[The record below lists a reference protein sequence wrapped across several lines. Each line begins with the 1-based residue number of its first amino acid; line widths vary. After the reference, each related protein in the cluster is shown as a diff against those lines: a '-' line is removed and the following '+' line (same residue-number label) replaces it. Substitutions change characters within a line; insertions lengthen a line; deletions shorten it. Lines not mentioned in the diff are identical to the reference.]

1 MKLLLLLLASVMAA
15 PRVPADTVT
24 VHDATPLIQER
35 FRPLARGLA
44 VSPECVPT
52 SGNDFRIIRSG
63 REFGDLL
70 YSDFRGATRSIE
82 MELFLFCNDSDG
94 YEARDILFG
103 KVKDGVKVNYIHD
116 NFGNFFDSV
125 FDGRPVF
132 SGFADEMVRGGI
144 NLVEFAPLYRLYPT
158 FMYPGERNHRKITVI
173 DRSVAYTGGMNIS
186 EGSISGWGD
195 CHLRITGPA
204 AGSLRGAFLRNWNKT
219 ARRRDRCSLVFR
231 VEEAPEREGKILQV
245 VPDGADMPSHM
256 AEDALVW
263 VLDHARDYVWIETP
277 YFYPPRPVVDA
288 IKRCAGRGVDVRVI
302 VPIEQDLP
310 SLAPAFRTYFKE
322 CAQAGV
328 KMIYRKPPFNHSK
341 TFLADDYLVCIGTT
355 NLDKISMRRNY
366 EVNTYIYDASTAAA
380 QKEYLLQ
387 AQEGSILIGDEEFDS
402 WDAGEYFKRTMLW
415 FISDFL

>member
-1 MKLLLLLLASVMAA
+1 MKLLLLLSASVMAA
-15 PRVPADTVT
+15 ANIPADTVT
-24 VHDATPLIQER
+24 VRDATPLIEER
-35 FRPLARGLA
+35 FRPLARGLSVA
-44 VSPECVPT
+44 PECIPT
-52 SGNDFRIIRSG
+52 SGNDMRIIRSG

-70 YSDFRGATRSIE
+70 YSDFRDASRTIE
-82 MELFLFCNDSDG
+82 MELFLFCNDTDG

-103 KVKDGVKVNYIHD
+103 KVKDGVQVDYIHD
-116 NFGNFFDSV
+116 NFGNFFDSL

-132 SGFADEMVRGGI
+132 SGFANEMVRGGI
-144 NLVEFAPLYRLYPT
+144 NLVEFAPLYKLYPT

-173 DRSVAYTGGMNIS
+173 DRTVAYTGGMNIS

-204 AGSLRGAFLRNWNKT
+204 VGSLRGTFLRNWNKS
-219 ARRRDRCSLVFR
+219 ARRPDHRRLVLR
-231 VEEAPEREGKILQV
+231 AEGAPERQGTIMQI
-245 VPDGADMPSHM
+245 VPDGADMPGHM
-256 AEDALVW
+256 AEDALIW
-263 VLDHARDYVWIETP
+263 ALDNARDYVWLETP

-322 CAQAGV
+322 CIQAGV

-341 TFLADDYLVCIGTT
+341 TFLVDDYLVCIGTT

-366 EVNTYIYDASTAAA
+366 EVNTYIYDASVAAA

-387 AQEGSILIGDEEFDS
+387 AQDGATIA
-402 WDAGEYFKRTMLW
+402 DAGFMDEFGDTAFQRFFFGL
-415 FISDFL
+415 ISPFL